1 MADWQTADLRSIP
14 AVGPG
19 ADPGSWEGFAPDPAA
34 YVAGWH
40 GVREHFGLTKFGANA
55 VTQDAGGTLVVPHDE
70 LEFGGQEELYVVVEG
85 RARFTCDGDDIE
97 LGPGE
102 VVACRAK
109 VARSAVAL
117 ATPTTVLM
125 VSGGDVP
132 PNL

>member
-1 MADWQTADLRSIP
+1 MDDWHSADLRSIP

-19 ADPGSWEGFAPDPAA
+19 ADPGLWEGFAPDPAA

-40 GVREHFGLTKFGANA
+40 GVREHFGLTGLGANA
-55 VTQDAGGTLVVPHDE
+55 VTQDAGDLLVVPHDE

-85 RARFTCDGDDIE
+85 RARFTCDGHDVEI
-97 LGPGE
+97 GAGG
-102 VVACRAK
+102 VVA
-109 VARSAVAL
+109 VAARVRRSAVAL

-125 VSGGDVP
+125 VSGGSVP